1 MGVSMTK
8 EITIE
13 QLEIEL
19 EKVKTDFDAV
29 YQRVRENRGSKI
41 LIRLMELRS
50 RIFILKRNID
60 NIKKNRTRSNK
71 KSVQEKAVGMKIGK
85 IEQLI
90 KQEV

>member
-1 MGVSMTK
+1 MTK